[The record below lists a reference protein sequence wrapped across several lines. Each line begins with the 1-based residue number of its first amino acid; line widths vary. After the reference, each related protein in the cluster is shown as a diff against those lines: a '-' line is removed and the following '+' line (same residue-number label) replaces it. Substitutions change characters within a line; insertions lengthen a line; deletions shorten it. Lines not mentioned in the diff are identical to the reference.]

1 MFNKTAKAINK
12 IRLKNYSPN
21 NKFRQTLTIK
31 IKPMNLRNS
40 LDNNN
45 KHEYSLESNSN
56 MNIKTTAQSKLGS
69 ESSSIQPIQTLPNY
83 KIKKLFFLE
92 EKEKNKNNINKMN
105 KSHYINQSA
114 TNGNKFGL
122 NGIFNLKKSNFLFK
136 KNSIRNEIT
145 QCEPDNVMHISGLD
159 DLLRKDKI
167 IDKMAKKLVLK
178 LNEDEYYDRE
188 KTFRSFHG
196 NNITLKNGFFN
207 GVNLVLNEK
216 DNKKG
221 EEQSKNNN
229 NNTIIKNNNYPIRSK
244 NIITNPNISNK
255 KIFQLNKMSNL
266 PLYLRDKANIQGTEI
281 LSPFCKEARDEFLFN
296 KIFNSE
302 FNRKLPKKFEL
313 INNKLNIFYAEN
325 EYQYDKKLKKFN
337 DKLRLQGKKIIH
349 NVGPT
354 KDQMKLDKIK
364 TTLGFIKKIFDYSY
378 PNMILARVR
387 KQGKN
392 NKRSL
397 TENNIPP
404 YKKAELLAK
413 RKNDFLEKYLRMSI
427 DVQKS

>member
-1 MFNKTAKAINK
+1 
-12 IRLKNYSPN
+12 
-21 NKFRQTLTIK
+21 
-31 IKPMNLRNS
+31 
-40 LDNNN
+40 
-45 KHEYSLESNSN
+45 
-56 MNIKTTAQSKLGS
+56 
-69 ESSSIQPIQTLPNY
+69 
-83 KIKKLFFLE
+83 
-92 EKEKNKNNINKMN
+92 
-105 KSHYINQSA
+105 
-114 TNGNKFGL
+114 
-122 NGIFNLKKSNFLFK
+122 
-136 KNSIRNEIT
+136 
-145 QCEPDNVMHISGLD
+145 MHISGLD

-337 DKLRLQGKKIIH
+337 DKLRLKGKKIIH